1 MRGAGRRPQ
10 IRCRQAGKREV
21 AESGRRTAG
30 QRVPE
35 ASLVMGLLE
44 QCEDE
49 FGTSDLYQVLGVR
62 SRASEGEI
70 RRGYRKVSLQVH
82 PDRVKEAEKD
92 AATQKFQT
100 LGKVYTVL
108 SDSEQRAVYDEQG
121 IVDEEAD
128 GLTQDRDWEEY
139 WRLLFKKVTVAEIKN
154 FENNY
159 KGSEEEMADIKQ
171 AYVDFK
177 GDMDRI
183 MESVLCST
191 AEDEPRI
198 RGVLEKAVQA
208 QELPEYT
215 AFTKESMNKQRAR
228 KRRNDKEA
236 KEAEAARQEMGLDTD
251 TDSLKALIQK
261 KQKDRGKEADS
272 FLAAMEAKYCR
283 NSQKGGKKA
292 ARKGKK

>member
-1 MRGAGRRPQ
+1 
-10 IRCRQAGKREV
+10 
-21 AESGRRTAG
+21 
-30 QRVPE
+30 
-35 ASLVMGLLE
+35 MGLLE
-44 QCEDE
+44 QCKVE

-62 SRASEGEI
+62 SKASEGEI

-82 PDRVKEAEKD
+82 PDRVTEAEKD

-108 SDSEQRAVYDEQG
+108 SDAEQRAVYDEQG

-139 WRLLFKKVTVAEIKN
+139 WRLLFKKVTVADIKN
-154 FENNY
+154 FEDIY
-159 KGSEEEMADIKQ
+159 KGSEEEMVDIKQ

-198 RGVLEKAVQA
+198 RDVLEKAVKA
-208 QELPEYT
+208 QELPEYK
-215 AFTKESMNKQRAR
+215 AFTKESVNKQKAR

-251 TDSLKALIQK
+251 TDSLKTLIQK
-261 KQKDRGKEADS
+261 RQKDRKKEVDS
-272 FLAAMEAKYCR
+272 FLAAMEAKYCGD
-283 NSQKGGKKA
+283 SQKGGKKS